1 MIEISFPF
9 RDTFLLS
16 PRTANYIAAL
26 SREGDKFDYSRWLQR
41 VREEENQA
49 KRAPAAFTS
58 GELRAAAELGN
69 RITTSGCRDGWP
81 ILRPTPMTRA
91 APLPRAVFRSHHEI
105 RNKPPKA
112 GLSRRLETV
121 RDAWDDFQ
129 ANRARNA
136 VYEYLEAVFAIVE
149 HYKVRR
155 RTKRLLRHAFEFA
168 NLPFDKNADPFTAVI
183 RSTCDDNVDSK
194 TISKWARAL
203 RYVARCKAPGTRL
216 EIFMKDAGGVNAC
229 ADGYARYFRQG
240 GR

>member
-41 VREEENQA
+41 VREEEDQA
-49 KRAPAAFTS
+49 KRAPAAFTL

-91 APLPRAVFRSHHEI
+91 APLPRAVFRSHYEI

-121 RDAWDDFQ
+121 RDAWDNFQ
-129 ANRARNA
+129 ASRVRDA
-136 VYEYLEAVFAIVE
+136 VYGYLEAVFAIVE

-155 RTKRLLRHAFEFA
+155 KTKKLLRHAFKFA
-168 NLPFDKNADPFTAVI
+168 DLPVDYNADPFTVVI
-183 RSTCDDNVDSK
+183 RCSSDDNADSK
-194 TISKWARAL
+194 TISKWAQAL
-203 RYVARCKAPGTRL
+203 RYAARSKEPAVRL
-216 EIFMKDAGGVNAC
+216 RTFMKRAGGVNAC
-229 ADGYARYFRQG
+229 ADLYARYFGRG